1 MSLDDL
7 RQGIDELDGRI
18 ITLLGER
25 ADLAVRIGEE
35 KRRTGVPVFD
45 AAREDEVIVRLRGMC
60 RGVLDADAVERIYRE
75 IIAACT
81 DLQKQ
86 GPDEDVQ

>member
-7 RQGIDELDGRI
+7 RQRIDDLDSRI
-18 ITLLGER
+18 IELLNER
-25 ADLAVRIGEE
+25 AGLAVKIGDE
-35 KRRTGVPVFD
+35 KRHAGSPVFD
-45 AAREDEVIVRLRGMC
+45 AGREDEVISRLRGMC
-60 RGVLDADAVERIYRE
+60 REPLDGDAVERIYRE
-75 IIAACT
+75 VIAACT